1 MKKYKFLKALVMLS
15 SIVLGSISNAEEVP
29 RSSNFDTR
37 IQSVSFNAEDVA
49 KINTKLGYITTVVF
63 SENETID
70 KAITGFDAGWKIES
84 YGNKLFI
91 MPIPVEQQTDFDEE
105 ESSGGLM
112 KYQPIAAEWNTNLF
126 VSTNKRNYNMVLNIA
141 SSGDKHAHMVSF
153 AYHGEDL
160 AKAAM
165 KQSFDSSKKAQ
176 NCNYFVKAPAKSSLI
191 VPDFAYDDGEMTY
204 FGFSPAKQL
213 PSIFLLQNKKEQ
225 MINYTIEQKGNYKV
239 VAVHNLGKSFVLRS
253 GDMAAGILNKSFGKY
268 VKPYSSTITQSVERV
283 DLGNT

>member
-1 MKKYKFLKALVMLS
+1 MLS
-15 SIVLGSISNAEEVP
+15 SVLLNAASFAEEVP
-29 RSSNFDTR
+29 SSSNFDTR

-84 YGNKLFI
+84 YRNKLFI
-91 MPIPVEQQTDFDEE
+91 MPVPVEQQTDFDEE
-105 ESSGGLM
+105 ESLGGMM
-112 KYQPIAAEWNTNLF
+112 KYQPTTPEWNTNLF

-141 SSGDKHAHMVSF
+141 SAGDKHAHMVSF
-153 AYHGEDL
+153 AYHGEDI

-165 KQSFDSSKKAQ
+165 KQSFDSSRKAR
-176 NCNYFVKAPAKSSLI
+176 NCNYFVKAGAKSSLI

-225 MINYTIEQKGNYKV
+225 MINYTVEQKGNFKV

-268 VKPYSSTITQSVERV
+268 VKPYSSTISQEVERV
-283 DLGNT
+283 DHSNV

>member
-1 MKKYKFLKALVMLS
+1 MKYLIRFLMLS
-15 SIVLGSISNAEEVP
+15 SFLLNAASFAEEVP
-29 RSSNFDTR
+29 RSSNFDHR

-49 KINTKLGYITTVVF
+49 KINTRLGYITTVVF

-84 YGNKLFI
+84 YKNKLFI
-91 MPIPVEQQTDFDEE
+91 MPVPVEQQTNFDDEE
-105 ESSGGLM
+105 ESLGGMM
-112 KYQPIAAEWNTNLF
+112 KYQPTAPEWNTNLF
-126 VSTNKRNYNMVLNIA
+126 ISTNKRNYNMVLNIA

-153 AYHGEDL
+153 AYHSEDI

-165 KQSFDSSKKAQ
+165 KQSFDGSRRAR
-176 NCNYFVKAPAKSSLI
+176 NCNYFVKAGAKSNLI

-225 MINYTIEQKGNYKV
+225 MINYTVEQKGNFKV

-253 GDMAAGILNKSFGKY
+253 GNMAAGILNKSFGKY
-268 VKPYSSTITQSVERV
+268 VKPYSSTISQEVERV
-283 DLGNT
+283 DHSNV

>member
-15 SIVLGSISNAEEVP
+15 SIALGGISNAEEVP

-63 SENETID
+63 SENESID

-112 KYQPIAAEWNTNLF
+112 KYQPTALEWNTNLF

-141 SSGDKHAHMVSF
+141 DARDKHAHMVSF

-176 NCNYFVKAPAKSSLI
+176 NCNYFVKAGKGSNLI

-268 VKPYSSTITQSVERV
+268 VKPYSSTISQSVERV
-283 DLGNT
+283 DLANT

>member
-1 MKKYKFLKALVMLS
+1 MSKHKLCKVLVMLS
-15 SIVLGSISNAEEVP
+15 SVLFATLSSAEEVP

-63 SENETID
+63 SENEIID

-105 ESSGGLM
+105 ESLGGMM
-112 KYQPIAAEWNTNLF
+112 KYQPTAPEWNTNLF

-176 NCNYFVKAPAKSSLI
+176 NCNYFVKAGAKSSLI

-225 MINYTIEQKGNYKV
+225 MVNYTVEQKGNYKV

-268 VKPYSSTITQSVERV
+268 VKPYSSTISQSVERV
-283 DLGNT
+283 DLANT

>member
-1 MKKYKFLKALVMLS
+1 MLS
-15 SIVLGSISNAEEVP
+15 SFLLNAASFAEEVP
-29 RSSNFDTR
+29 SSSNFDTR

-84 YGNKLFI
+84 YKNKLFI
-91 MPIPVEQQTDFDEE
+91 MPVPVEQQTNFDDAE
-105 ESSGGLM
+105 ESLGGM
-112 KYQPIAAEWNTNLF
+112 IKYQPTAAEWNTNLF

-141 SSGDKHAHMVSF
+141 SAGDKHAHMVSF
-153 AYHGEDL
+153 AYHGEDV

-176 NCNYFVKAPAKSSLI
+176 NCNYFVKAGAKSSLI
-191 VPDFAYDDGEMTY
+191 VPDFAYDDGAMTY

-225 MINYTIEQKGNYKV
+225 MVNYTIEQKGNYKV

-268 VKPYSSTITQSVERV
+268 VKPYSSTISQEVERV
-283 DLGNT
+283 DHSNV